1 MRHHFFPTRSA
12 GRWAIVF
19 ASALVGLAVAAPLAG
34 ASHSQGL
41 ACQGDQGHWV
51 SVTDEQGVPN
61 LELVG
66 ATVCTDALTGK
77 ACKLAS
83 QATQRSPYPGW
94 VQVTDET
101 GVPWLYQVG
110 DEPTSFAGC
119 LQTNVAASIG
129 AGPTGA
135 ASPLSSWPPMKS
147 PYPGWLVVFDEQG
160 VPTLEPI
167 SQIR

>member
-77 ACKLAS
+77 ACTLAS

-110 DEPTSFAGC
+110 DEPTSSR
-119 LQTNVAASIG
+119 AASRRTSPRRSAQARRVRRARCP
-129 AGPTGA
+129 AG
-135 ASPLSSWPPMKS
+135 
-147 PYPGWLVVFDEQG
+147 
-160 VPTLEPI
+160 
-167 SQIR
+167 RR